1 MKNFIYLLTASGI
14 LLSLIG
20 CVENPLKDEQYV
32 KKVFIVGAAD
42 EVQTKEIYYT
52 SDEEQETYISVGVGG
67 SLLIDSDVQFALA
80 EADEFI
86 DEYNERYIS
95 GENPRYHKINEGLYS
110 VPSMSG
116 TIKAGETYARV
127 PIKIKAHELECDSL
141 YMLSFKLAS
150 ASCEISKPDTILL
163 FTFNMVNRYSG
174 NYQLQA
180 ITQELQDG
188 QPVGDPSM
196 VASVRTLKAID
207 EYEVRFF
214 NLATIEENRNIAS
227 SCIRMKINPE
237 DNTLSMS
244 GWDKLEVLSSEG
256 VYDPETKG
264 FTFKYVYRDTDGKT
278 YSVDGTLKQLE
289 EN

>member
-1 MKNFIYLLTASGI
+1 MKNIFIIFTASLF
-14 LLSLIG
+14 LLSLTG
-20 CVENPLKDEQYV
+20 CVENPLEEEQYV

-42 EVQTKEIYYT
+42 EVQTKNVYFT
-52 SDEEQETYISVGVGG
+52 SDEEQETYISIGVGG
-67 SLLIDSDVQFALA
+67 SLVIDSDVQFTLE
-80 EADEFI
+80 EADEAI
-86 DEYNERYIS
+86 DDYNKRYI
-95 GENPRYHKINEGLYS
+95 GEGQPRYHKIDGGLYN

-116 TIKAGETYARV
+116 AIKAGNTYARV
-127 PIKIKAHELECDSL
+127 PIKIKARDLHCDSL
-141 YMLSFKLAS
+141 YMLSFKLGS

-163 FTFNMVNRYSG
+163 FTFNMVNHYSG
-174 NYQLQA
+174 NYQLSA
-180 ITQELQDG
+180 FKQELQDD
-188 QPVGDPSM
+188 QPVGTPSM

-207 EYEVRFF
+207 EYELRFF
-214 NLATIEENRNIAS
+214 NLATVEENMNIAS

-244 GWDKLEVLSSEG
+244 GWDRLEVLSSEG

>member
-1 MKNFIYLLTASGI
+1 MRKFIYLLAASG
-14 LLSLIG
+14 LMLSFSG
-20 CVENPLKDEQYV
+20 CIEDPLKDEQYV

-42 EVQTKEIYYT
+42 EVQTKSVYFT
-52 SDEEQETYISVGVGG
+52 PDEEQETYISVGVGG
-67 SLLIDSDVQFALA
+67 SLVIDSDVQFTLV
-80 EADEFI
+80 EADDAI
-86 DEYNERYIS
+86 NEYNQRYI
-95 GENPRYHKINEGLYS
+95 GEGQPRYHKIDEGLYS

-116 TIKAGETYARV
+116 VIKAGDTYARV
-127 PIKIKAHELECDSL
+127 PIKIKARELECDSL

-163 FTFNMVNRYSG
+163 FTFNMANQYSDS
-174 NYQLQA
+174 YQLNV
-180 ITQELQDG
+180 IKQELQDG

-207 EYEVRFF
+207 EHEVRFF